1 MAQPSATN
9 KGSAALGVS
18 GRIAAYFQRAQITPL
33 LALVALLLGFFAVG
47 VTPRE
52 EEPQINVTMANVL
65 IPFPG
70 AAVRDVEQMVAGP
83 AEQVLAQ
90 IAGVEHVMS
99 VSRPGVAII
108 TVQFKVGVPRTEA
121 LVRLYDTVNSN
132 ADWLPRG
139 LGVLDPIIKPKGIDD
154 VPIVTL
160 TLFSKNPKAGPYDL
174 ERVAHSIEADL
185 KRVSGTR
192 EVSTIGGPGRAVMVE
207 IDPVRM
213 SGVGVTV
220 PDLRQALLSANL
232 GLPVGD
238 LIRGNRAVA
247 IESGPFLRQAS
258 EVADLVV
265 GVHTGKPVFLRDVA
279 NVRDGPL
286 PPSRHVWHGVAAAAS
301 APAAEYPAVTIAVT
315 KKAGEN
321 AIDVANAVMKRVDAL
336 RNTVIPGDVQVA
348 ETRNYG
354 ASANDKAQKLIQKLL
369 FATTAVVALVFLALG
384 KREAAIVGSA
394 VILTLTVTLF
404 ASWAWGFT
412 LNRVSLFALIFS
424 IGILVDDAIVVVEN
438 IHRHQGL
445 YPGRTL
451 TQIIPGA
458 VDEVGGP
465 TILATLTVIA
475 ALLPMAFVSGL
486 MGPYMSP
493 IPINASM
500 GMLLSL
506 AIAFVVTPWLARL
519 WMKAT
524 PAVAFDST
532 GTAQQ
537 PAAHHGLSA
546 KIAPAFERVFRPLL
560 DERRGGRNRGLL
572 GLGIAML
579 IAISLALPATGLVLL
594 KMLPFDNKSEFQ
606 VIVDMPAGTP
616 VEQTA
621 AVLHELGNYLVT
633 VPEVTDYQA
642 YAGTAAPINFNG
654 LVRQYYLRAGGDVG
668 DLQVNLVGKHD
679 RKAQSHAIA
688 TRVRPALQQIGQRF
702 GANIKVVE
710 VPPGPPVLSPIVAE
724 IYGPEAAGRQELAK
738 AVRAVFEKTPGIVD
752 VDDSS
757 IAAAPKTLLLVDR
770 QKAAMLGVPQQ
781 VIVTTLRAGLA
792 GEATAY
798 LHDETKYP
806 AAAIIQLPPSAQ
818 GDLNALLQLAVRSI
832 DGKLVPIRELV
843 TVTDTV
849 REQPQFHKDLLPV
862 SYVVADMAGA
872 LDSPLYGVFK
882 MRGEITKIATPGGG
896 TLQEYFIRQP
906 DDPYRDYAIKWDG
919 ESQITYETFRDMGLA
934 YGVGLI
940 LIYLLVVAQFGSY
953 LTPLIIMAPIPLTI
967 IGVMPGH
974 ALLGAQYTATSM
986 IGMIALAGIIVRNS
1000 ILLVDF
1006 INLQV
1011 RTGMDFKQA
1020 IVSSAI
1026 TRAQPIVLTGLAA
1039 MLGAFFILDDPIFN
1053 GLAISLI
1060 FGIFV
1065 STVLTL
1071 VVIPILYYVAYRRRL
1086 AAITGPF
1093 DPDQPDAATSSSNP
1107 PSIQGA

>member
-1 MAQPSATN
+1 MNSPTTTPAM
-9 KGSAALGVS
+9 GVS
-18 GRIAAYFQRAQITPL
+18 GRIAAFFQAAHITPL
-33 LALVALLLGFFAVG
+33 LALMALLLGVFAVA

-90 IAGVEHVMS
+90 ITGVEHVMS
-99 VSRPGVAII
+99 VSRPGLAIL

-132 ADWLPRG
+132 ADWLPQG
-139 LGVLDPIIKPKGIDD
+139 LGVLPPLIKPKGIDD

-160 TLFSKNPKAGPYDL
+160 TLHRGQADASAYEL
-174 ERVAHSIEADL
+174 ERVAHSLELEL
-185 KRVSGTR
+185 KRVPGTR
-192 EVSTIGGPGRAVMVE
+192 EVATVGGPGRALMVE
-207 IDPVRM
+207 IDPTRM
-213 SGVGVTV
+213 ASAGVTLS
-220 PDLRQALLSANL
+220 DMRRALQTANL

-238 LIRGNRAVA
+238 LLAGNRAVA

-258 EVADLVV
+258 DVADLVV
-265 GVHTGKPVFLRDVA
+265 GARAGKPVFMRDVA

-286 PPSRHVWHGVAAAAS
+286 PASRYVWHGAKAAS
-301 APAAEYPAVTIAVT
+301 GAAAAEYPAVTLSIT
-315 KKAGEN
+315 KKPGEN
-321 AIDVANAVMKRVDAL
+321 AIAVANAVMQRVDVL
-336 RNTVIPGDVQVA
+336 RNTLIPADVQVV

-354 ASANDKAQKLIQKLL
+354 ATADDKAKKLITKLL
-369 FATTAVVALVFLALG
+369 FATASVVALVFIALG
-384 KREAAIVGSA
+384 RREAAIVGSA

-438 IHRHQGL
+438 IHRHQML
-445 YPGRTL
+445 YPGRSL
-451 TQIIPGA
+451 AQIIPGA

-506 AIAFVVTPWLARL
+506 AIAFVVTPWLARI
-519 WMKAT
+519 WMKAV
-524 PAVAFDST
+524 PAPAE
-532 GTAQQ
+532 GEAAGA
-537 PAAHHGLSA
+537 AAHGGSHGLA
-546 KIAPAFERVFRPLL
+546 GKLAPLFERVFRPLL
-560 DERRGGRNRGLL
+560 SRTHGGRNRGLL
-572 GLGIAML
+572 GLGIAAL
-579 IAISLALPATGLVLL
+579 IAVSLALPATGLVLL

-606 VIVDMPAGTP
+606 VVVDMPAGTP

-621 AVLHELGNYLVT
+621 AVLHELGAYLAT
-633 VPEVTDYQA
+633 VPEVTHYQA

-654 LVRQYYLRAGGDVG
+654 LVRQYYLRAGGEVG
-668 DLQVNLVGKHD
+668 DLQVNLVDKSHRD
-679 RKAQSHAIA
+679 DQSHAIA
-688 TRVRPALQQIGQRF
+688 TRVRPALQEIGRRH
-702 GANIKVVE
+702 GANVKVVE

-724 IYGPEAAGRQELAK
+724 IYGPEAEGRLQVAK
-738 AVRAVFEKTPGIVD
+738 AVRAVFERAEGVVD

-757 IAAAPKTLLLVDR
+757 IAAAPRTLLLVDR
-770 QKAAMLGVPQQ
+770 RKAAMLGVPQQ
-781 VIVTTLRAGLA
+781 EIVSTLRAGLA
-792 GEATAY
+792 GEATTY
-798 LHDETKYP
+798 LHDASKYP
-806 AAAIIQLPPSAQ
+806 AAATLQLPPERH
-818 GDLNALLQLAVRSI
+818 GDLDALLQLTVRNAA
-832 DGKLVPIRELV
+832 GRLVPIRELV
-843 TVTDTV
+843 TISDTQ
-849 REQPQFHKDLLPV
+849 REQPIYHKDLLPMNF
-862 SYVVADMAGA
+862 VVADMAGK
-872 LDSPLYGVFK
+872 LDSPLYGMFA
-882 MRGEITKIATPGGG
+882 MRDEIAKIATPGGG
-896 TLQEYFIRQP
+896 TLQEYFINQP
-906 DDPYRDYAIKWDG
+906 ADAWRDYAIKWDG
-919 ESQITYETFRDMGLA
+919 ESQITYETFRDMGAA
-934 YGVGLI
+934 YAVGLV

-1011 RTGMDFKQA
+1011 REGVDFDKA
-1020 IVSSAI
+1020 IVHSAV

-1060 FGIFV
+1060 FGISV

-1071 VVIPILYYVAYRRRL
+1071 VVIPILYYVAYRNRL
-1086 AAITGPF
+1086 HALTGEPV
-1093 DPDQPDAATSSSNP
+1093 PPNP
-1107 PSIQGA
+1107 TPQGT